1 MDFERSVM
9 NIDGK
14 QNDKQEPD
22 RDPEVEKLPRLLSI
36 PELAKWLGVSVRYI
50 RRLVH
55 ERRIPHIKMGH
66 FVRFDQD
73 DIRTW
78 IDRSRRPDHGGGAEG
93 WAS

>member
-1 MDFERSVM
+1 M
-9 NIDGK
+9 NDK
-14 QNDKQEPD
+14 DNHKQEPN
-22 RDPEVEKLPRLLSI
+22 RDQEAEKRPRLLSI

-66 FVRFDQD
+66 FVRFDED
-73 DIRTW
+73 DIRAW
-78 IDRSRRPDHGGGAEG
+78 IDRSRRPDQGDGAEG